1 MKDEFIYLLKNTKRE
16 NIDKLIEWLEK
27 ETDFFSAP
35 ASTKYHLNYEG
46 GLLVHSLNVF
56 RELMKE
62 YNPRNKKEISSVVIV
77 SLLHVIISLFG
88 KVIDLIPSF
97 NCTAVKFIVVY
108 GVSLL
113 MLNL

>member
-56 RELMKE
+56 R
-62 YNPRNKKEISSVVIV
+62 
-77 SLLHVIISLFG
+77 
-88 KVIDLIPSF
+88 
-97 NCTAVKFIVVY
+97 
-108 GVSLL
+108 
-113 MLNL
+113 